1 MINMRSIDMIIAGAQ
16 KSGTTSLFHYLG
28 QHPSICSHPQSE
40 LGFFLEDAS
49 YENGYRKAFIKHFSH
64 CRDEKI
70 LLAKKAML
78 MYSRKALQRLYSHN
92 PKVKIILLL
101 RNPID
106 RAYSAYWYARQR
118 GWERLETFEDA
129 IEAEQQR
136 LKDGWYKWRYCAYLH
151 NSRYADFIEEIYIHF
166 NKRQVHVFLTD
177 DLAQDP
183 IGVSQEI
190 FMWLDISGDFEPNVA
205 RLNQTAAARSEILAH
220 FFSRALSSQSIA
232 KKLLR
237 NGLPTT
243 LRRHSWRMKRLI
255 WRIMEKPYVAPP
267 MNSMTREH
275 LAAHFRPHNARLGEM
290 LQRDLGIWG

>member
-1 MINMRSIDMIIAGAQ
+1 MRRIDVIIAGAQ
-16 KSGTTSLFHYLG
+16 KAGTTSLFRYLG
-28 QHPSICSHPQSE
+28 QHPSICAHSQLE
-40 LGFFLEDAS
+40 LDYFVDDMS
-49 YENGYRKAFIKHFSH
+49 YKDGYSKAYAKHFSQ
-64 CRDEKI
+64 CPEGSI
-70 LLAKKAML
+70 LLAKQAML
-78 MYSRKALQRLYSHN
+78 MYSREAVKRLRTHN
-92 PKVKIILLL
+92 PAVQVVLLL

-106 RAYSAYWYARQR
+106 RAYSAYWFARQR
-118 GWERLETFEDA
+118 GWESLSTFE
-129 IEAEQQR
+129 EALAAEPER
-136 LKDGWYKWRYCAYLH
+136 LKDGWYKWRSCAYLH

-183 IGVSQEI
+183 IGISQEI
-190 FMWLDISGDFEPNVA
+190 FMRLDISGDFEPNVA